1 MTVVPKALLAVGYH
15 AGMAGAAGQS
25 ASNIAGKEARDPFE
39 GSRAFPRRMAA
50 RLLRWMGE
58 TAVQLYFPR
67 RTVAGAEN
75 LPPPGG
81 AIYVANHPN
90 GLLDPMALRVTLK
103 RPARFLA
110 KSTLW
115 GNPFGRLAMEAFA
128 CLPVFRIRDAAET
141 GPIDTV
147 ARNEQT
153 FARCRAALATG
164 DDLALY
170 PEGTSHP
177 EPQLKPLKTGAAR
190 IALGAAEE
198 AARTPRRR
206 QPVLVPVGSRYQDP
220 AKFRS
225 ALHLVVGPPIDLASY
240 VPRYAVDPRAAI
252 DALTDDI
259 RARLNG
265 LVLQAETR
273 ELLAGIARVASWTA
287 DAPDDDAPERHHART
302 RELLE
307 AYQRLRAAD
316 PQRVE
321 QLTEEVRAYTDLLET
336 MGVDDPWALELPRVP
351 PGRLAAAFARI
362 IVTAPLALWG
372 AAICWLPYRLTKIV
386 ARKATKDE
394 DVLGTMK
401 MIGGAAFIVA
411 GWLIEAG
418 VVWRLAGLAWALLSL
433 AIAPLAGYTALRF
446 GESLRDVVA
455 ALRHLGWRARGG
467 TARRLAERRRALA
480 AHVAE
485 ALRQSRA

>member
-1 MTVVPKALLAVGYH
+1 MTVAMRGPLTVGYH
-15 AGMAGAAGQS
+15 AAMGKAASGAAEKLNRES
-25 ASNIAGKEARDPFE
+25 FE
-39 GSRAFPRRMAA
+39 GSRTFLGRLAA

-58 TAVQLYFPR
+58 TAVQLYYPR
-67 RTVAGAEN
+67 RTIAGVEN

-115 GNPFGRLAMEAFA
+115 GNPFGRLAMDGFA
-128 CLPVFRIRDAAET
+128 CLPVFRLRDTAET
-141 GPIDTV
+141 GPVDTV
-147 ARNEQT
+147 ARNEET
-153 FARCRAALATG
+153 FARCRAALAAG

-170 PEGTSHP
+170 PEGTSHS

-190 IALGAAEE
+190 IALGAAAE
-198 AARTPRRR
+198 AARTPELP

-225 ALHLVVGPPIDLASY
+225 ALHLVVGPPIDLAAY
-240 VPRYAVDPRAAI
+240 VPRHAADSRAAI
-252 DALTDDI
+252 DALTDEI
-259 RARLNG
+259 RSRLDE

-273 ELLAGIARVASWTA
+273 ELLEGIARVASWTA
-287 DAPDDDAPERHHART
+287 DAPDDDAPARQHART

-307 AYQRLRAAD
+307 AYERLRTVD
-316 PQRVE
+316 PARVE
-321 QLTEEVRAYTDLLET
+321 RLTEEVRAYAGLLET
-336 MGVDDPWALELPRVP
+336 MGVQDPWALELPRVP
-351 PGRLAAAFARI
+351 AGRLASGLARI

-372 AAICWLPYRLTKIV
+372 ATICWIPYRLAKIV

-401 MIGGAAFIVA
+401 MIGGAIFIVA

-418 VVWRLAGLAWALLSL
+418 VIWRLWGPGWALPSL
-433 AIAPLAGYTALRF
+433 ALAPLAGYTALRF
-446 GESLRDVVA
+446 TESVRDVGA
-455 ALRHLGWRARGG
+455 ALRQLGWRLRGG
-467 TARRLAERRRALA
+467 TARRLAERRRVLA
-480 AHVAE
+480 ADVAE